1 MVGGVVRCSG
11 GVSGDQWW
19 SQRVGWHWGVLCT
32 GAAQIEKAWAVKS
45 GRVLK

>member
-1 MVGGVVRCSG
+1 MVISG
-11 GVSGDQWW
+11 GVRV
-19 SQRVGWHWGVLCT
+19 QRVGLHWRVSCT

>member
-1 MVGGVVRCSG
+1 MRCSG

-19 SQRVGWHWGVLCT
+19 SQRVGLHWRVSCT